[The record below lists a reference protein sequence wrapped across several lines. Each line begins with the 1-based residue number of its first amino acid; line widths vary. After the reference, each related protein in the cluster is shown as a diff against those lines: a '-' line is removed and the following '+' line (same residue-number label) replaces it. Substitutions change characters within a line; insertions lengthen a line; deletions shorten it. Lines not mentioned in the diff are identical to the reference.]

1 MLLLFP
7 VVLWAAAKSLK
18 VTETVEIAA
27 PPDVV
32 WVKVKDF
39 NGMHNWHPAVKKT
52 DIIEGENNKKG
63 AVRVLTLGDGGTIKE
78 KLLAHGDKSLKY
90 NIMEGV
96 LPVSDYVS
104 TIRVKPGKSGGS
116 LVEWQGKFKRK
127 AQGDNPPQG
136 QDDKTAMDTITSVY
150 KAGLKT

>member
-1 MLLLFP
+1 
-7 VVLWAAAKSLK
+7 
-18 VTETVEIAA
+18 
-27 PPDVV
+27 
-32 WVKVKDF
+32 
-39 NGMHNWHPAVKKT
+39 MHNWHPAVKKT

-104 TIRVKPGKSGGS
+104 TIKVKPGKSGGS

-150 KAGLKT
+150 KAGLENLRRSPRKSEVNELMEVTMREKASGVVIHPSSFILHP